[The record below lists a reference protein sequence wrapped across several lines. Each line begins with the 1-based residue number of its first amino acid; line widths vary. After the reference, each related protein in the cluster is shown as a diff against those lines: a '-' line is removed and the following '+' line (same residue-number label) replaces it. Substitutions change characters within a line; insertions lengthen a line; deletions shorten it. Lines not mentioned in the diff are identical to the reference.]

1 MKKNILELTVN
12 GEKDIPLNYEVKKIV
27 NAGYTGRN
35 QAAVQKHI
43 DELREIGVPAPE
55 KIPTYYPKAA
65 ALLTTDDGFDAVD
78 EENTGEVEYVL
89 LIDKDQIYVGVGSD
103 HTDRAL
109 EKTNIPKAKQMCPNF
124 ISKHVWKYEDVKEQW
139 DKMELR
145 SWIGKEKQLFQETTL
160 DAFMQPEELMRRVK
174 ELLGDKLEPGT
185 VIFSGTVG
193 ALVDGYPFS
202 DRFETQLY
210 DPSCKRS
217 LYCSYSIHRMNW
229 TD

>member
-1 MKKNILELTVN
+1 MQKNILELTVN
-12 GEKDIPLNYEVKKIV
+12 GETPLHYEVKKIV

-65 ALLTTDDGFDAVD
+65 ALLTTDDGFEAVD
-78 EENTGEVEYVL
+78 NENTGEVEYVL

-103 HTDRAL
+103 HTDRDL

-124 ISKHVWKYEDVKEQW
+124 ISKQVWKYEDLKEQW

-160 DAFMQPEELMRRVK
+160 DAFMEPEELMRRVK
-174 ELLGDKLEPGT
+174 ELLGNKLEPGT

-193 ALVDGYPFS
+193 ALVDGYPFT

-210 DPSCKRS
+210 DPSSKRS
-217 LYCSYSIHRMNW
+217 LHCTYSIHLMDW